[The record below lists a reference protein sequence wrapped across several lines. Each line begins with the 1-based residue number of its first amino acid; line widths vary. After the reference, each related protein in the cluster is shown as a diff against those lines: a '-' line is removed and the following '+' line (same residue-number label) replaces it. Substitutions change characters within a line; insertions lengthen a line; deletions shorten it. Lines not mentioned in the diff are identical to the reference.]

1 MNCADKKPEDP
12 SRRNGK
18 NKRVPDR
25 KERRKQE
32 REVRKKQRIH
42 FAKHGP
48 PQPIHSA
55 NSSTG
60 DKEVVPTPQRDELP
74 KQPKSIL
81 KKTKPMK
88 RKAEEEDEEPRPDI
102 RRAVKDR
109 LAEDDAE
116 ISYLEKKL
124 KIKGKKLPSSFQED
138 GLDFL
143 MEGLDEDFLV
153 GEKIRATKRQKA
165 WEKKS
170 EPAEEDQSDDMGLGG
185 IENDGS
191 DDDDDDDDDGL
202 DLLEDGIDMDGSD
215 MDDDLSLDDSQN
227 KGGDDEEEFKGLDSD
242 FEESTKQ
249 SELEEPAEAPKFE
262 ASTSKYIPPSL
273 RKAPTTD
280 SELLIG
286 LQRQC
291 KGLLNRLSEAKMLSI
306 LSEIEALYRT
316 HPRGHVTS
324 TLSNI
329 LISIVCDPSSL
340 LDTFMILHAGFV
352 AGIYKLIGTDFG
364 AHIVQR
370 IVEDFDAH
378 YQQTNGIKDPSMGT
392 KECTNLV
399 SFLAEL
405 YNFQVVGCVLVF
417 DLIRI
422 FLREVT
428 ELNTELLLKI
438 ARSK

>member
-1 MNCADKKPEDP
+1 
-12 SRRNGK
+12 
-18 NKRVPDR
+18 
-25 KERRKQE
+25 
-32 REVRKKQRIH
+32 
-42 FAKHGP
+42 
-48 PQPIHSA
+48 
-55 NSSTG
+55 
-60 DKEVVPTPQRDELP
+60 
-74 KQPKSIL
+74 
-81 KKTKPMK
+81 MK
-88 RKAEEEDEEPRPDI
+88 RKTEEEEEEEPRPHI
-102 RRAVKDR
+102 RKAIKDR

-143 MEGLDEDFLV
+143 MEGLDEDFLAS
-153 GEKIRATKRQKA
+153 GEIRATNRRKTL
-165 WEKKS
+165 EKKS
-170 EPAEEDQSDDMGLGG
+170 ELEDDQSDDMGLDSDESGG
-185 IENDGS
+185 EGDA
-191 DDDDDDDDDGL
+191 DGL
-202 DLLEDGIDMDGSD
+202 DDLLGDGIDMEDSEDSD
-215 MDDDLSLDDSQN
+215 TAEDSDPDDSQTE
-227 KGGDDEEEFKGLDSD
+227 GGSEEEFKGLDSD
-242 FEESTKQ
+242 FEEPTKQ
-249 SELEEPAEAPKFE
+249 SELERSAEAPKFE
-262 ASTSKYIPPSL
+262 ASASKYIPPSL
-273 RKAPTTD
+273 RKVSTTDPD
-280 SELLIG
+280 SELLLG

-291 KGLLNRLSEAKMLSI
+291 KGLLNRLSEVKMPSI
-306 LSEIEALYRT
+306 LSEIETLYRT

-370 IVEDFDAH
+370 IVEDFDVH
-378 YQQTNGIKDPSMGT
+378 YQKTNGIKDPSMGT

-422 FLREVT
+422 FLGEVT

-438 ARSK
+438 VRSKQSTLDT

>member
-1 MNCADKKPEDP
+1 
-12 SRRNGK
+12 
-18 NKRVPDR
+18 
-25 KERRKQE
+25 
-32 REVRKKQRIH
+32 
-42 FAKHGP
+42 
-48 PQPIHSA
+48 
-55 NSSTG
+55 
-60 DKEVVPTPQRDELP
+60 
-74 KQPKSIL
+74 
-81 KKTKPMK
+81 MK
-88 RKAEEEDEEPRPDI
+88 RKAEKEEKEPRPHI
-102 RRAVKDR
+102 RKAVKDR

-143 MEGLDEDFLV
+143 MEGLDEDFLASV
-153 GEKIRATKRQKA
+153 KIRPTKRLKTL
-165 WEKKS
+165 EKKPES
-170 EPAEEDQSDDMGLGG
+170 EDQSDDMGPGG
-185 IENDGS
+185 IENPESDNDDG
-191 DDDDDDDDDGL
+191 DGDDDDGL
-202 DLLEDGIDMDGSD
+202 DDLLGNGIDLDESD
-215 MDDDLSLDDSQN
+215 MDEDLYMDDGQTE
-227 KGGDDEEEFKGLDSD
+227 GGEEEEEFKGLDPD
-242 FEESTKQ
+242 FEEESTKQ
-249 SELEEPAEAPKFE
+249 LELERPAEAPKFE

-273 RKAPTTD
+273 RKTPTTD
-280 SELLIG
+280 SELLLS

-291 KGLLNRLSEAKMLSI
+291 KGLLNRLSEVKMLSI
-306 LSEIEALYRT
+306 LSEIETLYRT
-316 HPRGHVTS
+316 NPRGHVTS

-370 IVEDFDAH
+370 IVEDFDVH
-378 YQQTNGIKDPSMGT
+378 YQKTNGIKDPSMGT

-422 FLREVT
+422 FLGEIT

-438 ARSK
+438 VRSEQSKHPIHRKREINGRRFRHPITTG

>member
-1 MNCADKKPEDP
+1 M
-12 SRRNGK
+12 
-18 NKRVPDR
+18 
-25 KERRKQE
+25 
-32 REVRKKQRIH
+32 
-42 FAKHGP
+42 
-48 PQPIHSA
+48 
-55 NSSTG
+55 
-60 DKEVVPTPQRDELP
+60 VVPAPGTEESP
-74 KQPKSIL
+74 KQLKSIL

-88 RKAEEEDEEPRPDI
+88 QKIEKEKEPRPHI
-102 RRAVKDR
+102 RKAVKDR

-124 KIKGKKLPSSFQED
+124 KIKGKKLPPSFQED

-143 MEGLDEDFLV
+143 MEGLDEDFLAS
-153 GEKIRATKRQKA
+153 EEIRSTKKPKTL
-165 WEKKS
+165 KKMP
-170 EPAEEDQSDDMGLGG
+170 EPEEEDQSDDMEPG
-185 IENDGS
+185 
-191 DDDDDDDDDGL
+191 DDESGDDDDDGL
-202 DLLEDGIDMDGSD
+202 DNILGDGIDLDELDIDG
-215 MDDDLSLDDSQN
+215 DLCLDDSQTE
-227 KGGDDEEEFKGLDSD
+227 GADEVEEFKGLDSD
-242 FEESTKQ
+242 FEEESAKHP
-249 SELEEPAEAPKFE
+249 ELEKPVKTPKFE

-273 RKAPTTD
+273 RKTPTTD
-280 SELLIG
+280 SELLLG

-291 KGLLNRLSEAKMLSI
+291 KGLLNRLSEVKMLSV
-306 LSEIEALYRT
+306 LSEIETLYRT
-316 HPRGHVTS
+316 NPRGHVTS

-370 IVEDFDAH
+370 IVEDFDVH
-378 YQQTNGIKDPSMGT
+378 YQKTNGIKDPSLGT
-392 KECTNLV
+392 KECTNLL

-422 FLREVT
+422 FLGEIT

-438 ARSK
+438 VRSESSKHQYIGKEINRRRFWHPTTTRRPSGTEGSCTNDATCDRQNRSIQPQCPYQVHDRDPHEPQK

>member
-1 MNCADKKPEDP
+1 
-12 SRRNGK
+12 
-18 NKRVPDR
+18 
-25 KERRKQE
+25 
-32 REVRKKQRIH
+32 
-42 FAKHGP
+42 
-48 PQPIHSA
+48 
-55 NSSTG
+55 
-60 DKEVVPTPQRDELP
+60 
-74 KQPKSIL
+74 
-81 KKTKPMK
+81 MK
-88 RKAEEEDEEPRPDI
+88 RKMEKEKEKEPRPHI
-102 RRAVKDR
+102 RKAVKDR

-124 KIKGKKLPSSFQED
+124 KIKGRKLPSSFQED

-143 MEGLDEDFLV
+143 MEGLDEDFLAS
-153 GEKIRATKRQKA
+153 EKIRSTKRRKTL
-165 WEKKS
+165 EKNT
-170 EPAEEDQSDDMGLGG
+170 EPEEEDQSDCM
-185 IENDGS
+185 EPR
-191 DDDDDDDDDGL
+191 DDELDDDDDDDGL
-202 DLLEDGIDMDGSD
+202 DNLLGDAVGLEESDIDED
-215 MDDDLSLDDSQN
+215 LCLDDSQTE
-227 KGGDDEEEFKGLDSD
+227 GADEEEEFKGLDSD
-242 FEESTKQ
+242 FKQESTNHP
-249 SELEEPAEAPKFE
+249 ELEKPVGTPRFE

-280 SELLIG
+280 SELLLG

-291 KGLLNRLSEAKMLSI
+291 KGLLNRLSEVKMLSV
-306 LSEIEALYRT
+306 LSEIETLYRT
-316 HPRGHVTS
+316 NPRGHVTS

-370 IVEDFDAH
+370 IVEDFDVH
-378 YQQTNGIKDPSMGT
+378 YQKTNGIKDPSLGT

-422 FLREVT
+422 FLGEIT

-438 ARSK
+438 VRSELSKRQYIGK

>member
-1 MNCADKKPEDP
+1 
-12 SRRNGK
+12 
-18 NKRVPDR
+18 
-25 KERRKQE
+25 
-32 REVRKKQRIH
+32 
-42 FAKHGP
+42 
-48 PQPIHSA
+48 
-55 NSSTG
+55 
-60 DKEVVPTPQRDELP
+60 
-74 KQPKSIL
+74 
-81 KKTKPMK
+81 MK
-88 RKAEEEDEEPRPDI
+88 RKAEEEDEEPRPHI
-102 RRAVKDR
+102 RKAVKDR

-116 ISYLEKKL
+116 INYLEKKL

-143 MEGLDEDFLV
+143 MEGLDEDLLV
-153 GEKIRATKRQKA
+153 SEKIKATKRRKTL
-165 WEKKS
+165 EKKL
-170 EPAEEDQSDDMGLGG
+170 EPEEDDQSDDMGFGG
-185 IENDGS
+185 MENDES
-191 DDDDDDDDDGL
+191 DDVGDDDDDDGL
-202 DLLEDGIDMDGSD
+202 DDLLEGGIDMDESD
-215 MDDDLSLDDSQN
+215 MDDDLSLDDSHN
-227 KGGDDEEEFKGLDSD
+227 EGGDDEEEFKGLDSD

-249 SELEEPAEAPKFE
+249 PELEELAETSKSK

-280 SELLIG
+280 SELLIN

-306 LSEIEALYRT
+306 LSEIETIYRT

-417 DLIRI
+417 DLIRV
-422 FLREVT
+422 FLGEVT

-438 ARSK
+438 ARSE

>member
-1 MNCADKKPEDP
+1 M
-12 SRRNGK
+12 
-18 NKRVPDR
+18 
-25 KERRKQE
+25 
-32 REVRKKQRIH
+32 
-42 FAKHGP
+42 
-48 PQPIHSA
+48 
-55 NSSTG
+55 
-60 DKEVVPTPQRDELP
+60 
-74 KQPKSIL
+74 
-81 KKTKPMK
+81 
-88 RKAEEEDEEPRPDI
+88 
-102 RRAVKDR
+102 
-109 LAEDDAE
+109 
-116 ISYLEKKL
+116 EKKL

-143 MEGLDEDFLV
+143 MEGLDEDFLAS
-153 GEKIRATKRQKA
+153 GEIRATKRRKTL
-165 WEKKS
+165 EKKKP
-170 EPAEEDQSDDMGLGG
+170 ELEDDQSDDMGLDSDESDGG
-185 IENDGS
+185 GDT
-191 DDDDDDDDDGL
+191 DGL
-202 DLLEDGIDMDGSD
+202 DDLLGGGIDMEDSD
-215 MDDDLSLDDSQN
+215 TTEDPDPDDSQTEDGN
-227 KGGDDEEEFKGLDSD
+227 EEEFKGLDSD
-242 FEESTKQ
+242 FEEPTKQ
-249 SELEEPAEAPKFE
+249 SEPEKPAEAPKFE
-262 ASTSKYIPPSL
+262 ASASKYIPPSL

-280 SELLIG
+280 SELLLG

-291 KGLLNRLSEAKMLSI
+291 KGLLNRLSEVKMLSI
-306 LSEIEALYRT
+306 LSEIETLYRT

-370 IVEDFDAH
+370 IVEDFDVH
-378 YQQTNGIKDPSMGT
+378 YQKTNGIKDPSMGT

-422 FLREVT
+422 FLGEVT

-438 ARSK
+438 VRSEQSTLNMWETEN

>member
-1 MNCADKKPEDP
+1 M
-12 SRRNGK
+12 
-18 NKRVPDR
+18 
-25 KERRKQE
+25 
-32 REVRKKQRIH
+32 
-42 FAKHGP
+42 
-48 PQPIHSA
+48 
-55 NSSTG
+55 
-60 DKEVVPTPQRDELP
+60 P

-81 KKTKPMK
+81 KKTKPVK
-88 RKAEEEDEEPRPDI
+88 RKAEEDEDEEPRPHI

-143 MEGLDEDFLV
+143 MEGLDEDLLV
-153 GEKIRATKRQKA
+153 SEKIKATKRRKTL
-165 WEKKS
+165 EKKL
-170 EPAEEDQSDDMGLGG
+170 EPEEDDQSDDMGFWGM
-185 IENDGS
+185 ENDES
-191 DDDDDDDDDGL
+191 DDVDDDDDDDDDDGL
-202 DLLEDGIDMDGSD
+202 DDLLEGGIDMDESD
-215 MDDDLSLDDSQN
+215 MDDDLSLDNIQN
-227 KGGDDEEEFKGLDSD
+227 EGEDDEEEFKGLDSD

-249 SELEEPAEAPKFE
+249 PELEESAETSKSK
-262 ASTSKYIPPSL
+262 ASTSRYIPPSL

-280 SELLIG
+280 SELLIN

-306 LSEIEALYRT
+306 LSEIETLYRT
-316 HPRGHVTS
+316 YPRGHVTS

-417 DLIRI
+417 DLIRV

-438 ARSK
+438 ARSE

>member
-1 MNCADKKPEDP
+1 M
-12 SRRNGK
+12 
-18 NKRVPDR
+18 
-25 KERRKQE
+25 
-32 REVRKKQRIH
+32 
-42 FAKHGP
+42 
-48 PQPIHSA
+48 
-55 NSSTG
+55 
-60 DKEVVPTPQRDELP
+60 P

-81 KKTKPMK
+81 KKTKPVK
-88 RKAEEEDEEPRPDI
+88 RKAEEDEDEEPRPHI

-143 MEGLDEDFLV
+143 MEGLDEDLLV
-153 GEKIRATKRQKA
+153 SEKIKATKRRKTL
-165 WEKKS
+165 EKKL
-170 EPAEEDQSDDMGLGG
+170 EPEEDDQSDDMGFGG
-185 IENDGS
+185 MENDES
-191 DDDDDDDDDGL
+191 DDVDDDDDDDDGL
-202 DLLEDGIDMDGSD
+202 DDLLEGGIDMDESD
-215 MDDDLSLDDSQN
+215 MDDDLSLDDSHN
-227 KGGDDEEEFKGLDSD
+227 EGGDDEEEFKGLDSD

-249 SELEEPAEAPKFE
+249 PELEESAETSKSK
-262 ASTSKYIPPSL
+262 ASTSRYIPPSL

-280 SELLIG
+280 SELLIN

-306 LSEIEALYRT
+306 LSEIETLYRT

-378 YQQTNGIKDPSMGT
+378 YQQTNWIKDPSMGT

-417 DLIRI
+417 DLIRV

-438 ARSK
+438 ARSE